1 MKHRTLTE
9 AKGAFIMTQS
19 PGVGAHQLAGHAV
32 RARFFYLEND
42 KTMNK
47 RRISWVAA
55 LMISSALLLA
65 AAVETPTSMS
75 EDEKAVRAVI
85 QRYFDGIIQYDEAA
99 LREAFHP
106 DAVVIGLNKAGEIER
121 EPFQEWVLYTRGKA
135 PDPTGRNNTIVH
147 VDIDGTA
154 AVVKTDLNW
163 PSVRYID
170 YLSLMKSQGEWRIV
184 NKIFHRGEP
193 VSR

>member
-1 MKHRTLTE
+1 MNTRRLSW
-9 AKGAFIMTQS
+9 A
-19 PGVGAHQLAGHAV
+19 VG
-32 RARFFYLEND
+32 
-42 KTMNK
+42 M
-47 RRISWVAA
+47 
-55 LMISSALLLA
+55 MISAALLLA
-65 AAVETPTSMS
+65 AAVDTTAPMS
-75 EDEKAVRAVI
+75 EDEQAIRAVI
-85 QRYFDGIIQYDEAA
+85 QQYFDGIIQYDEAA

-106 DAVVIGLNKAGEIER
+106 DAMVIGLNKAGEIER

-135 PDPTGRNNTIVH
+135 PDPTGRNNTIVQ

-170 YLSLMKSQGEWRIV
+170 YLSLMKSNGEWRIV

-193 VSR
+193 APR